1 MPQQM
6 RDRAVFDRMF
16 HEWYPQ
22 FVYFAYYFIADM
34 ESSRDIASD
43 AFEYLWR
50 NYEKIEEGT
59 ARNYLYAFVRTRCID
74 FLRKRNVH
82 REYTEL
88 MIELAHR
95 LTEKNDRQ
103 GDPRIARIY
112 KAMEKLTPYNRRILN
127 ACYIENKSYKEVAE
141 ELEVSVAAI
150 HKNIVKALR
159 TLREELAP
167 ER

>member
-1 MPQQM
+1 M
-6 RDRAVFDRMF
+6 RDKADFDRMF

-50 NYEKIEEGT
+50 NYEKIEEET

-74 FLRKRNVH
+74 FLRKQNVN

-88 MIELAHR
+88 MIEQANR
-95 LTEKNDRQ
+95 LTEREERQ

-112 KAMEKLTPYNRRILN
+112 KAMEKLTPYNRHILH
-127 ACYIENKSYKEVAE
+127 ACYIDKKSYKEVAE
-141 ELEVSVAAI
+141 ELKVSVAAI

-159 TLREELAP
+159 TLREELTP
-167 ER
+167 EG